1 MACGSLYGMNA
12 LMALVAVLCP
22 KWASAQ
28 ELEAYGRLHWL
39 HPVSHCC
46 MGTACIANGTRDK
59 RHAVVTTLRSPEYM
73 MGLRELKC
81 TLERTNPGLQLV
93 ILGAAGDF
101 QPDDPLVEE
110 IKQLGEYR
118 SACGSLS

>member
-1 MACGSLYGMNA
+1 MTCISRWHSLNA
-12 LMALVAVLCP
+12 ALALIALLCP
-22 KWASAQ
+22 EYASA
-28 ELEAYGRLHWL
+28 EEVEEYGRLHWL

-46 MGTACIANGTRDK
+46 MGEACIANRTTDK

-101 QPDDPLVEE
+101 EPDDPIVSE

-118 SACGSLS
+118 